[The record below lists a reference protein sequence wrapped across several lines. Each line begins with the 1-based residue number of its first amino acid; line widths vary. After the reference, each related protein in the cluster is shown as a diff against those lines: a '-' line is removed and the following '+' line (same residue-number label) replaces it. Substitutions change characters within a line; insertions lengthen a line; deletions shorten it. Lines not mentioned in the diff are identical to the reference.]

1 MASRGRPTTL
11 KRTNRQLDS
20 TGAGREAETHPPRNG
35 GHETSAASDTIQTE
49 WWTDIEL
56 KLVSM
61 SNRVVRM
68 DVPSP
73 MWASWIMDTSLAPS
87 PMAAVIGRP
96 GNVLTKRTTWW
107 RRWWGCCFF
116 NQENGQLKKDHK
128 GHYDA
133 ELGTSDFCSG
143 DMRQQTTAT
152 QRLATWASKG
162 AWSRKASASEA
173 PSTTRPTLAP
183 GLAASFSL
191 PGERNS
197 R

>member
-1 MASRGRPTTL
+1 MGLLDHGHVVGSVADGRRDRPT
-11 KRTNRQLDS
+11 RERLD
-20 TGAGREAETHPPRNG
+20 
-35 GHETSAASDTIQTE
+35 QTYH
-49 WWTDIEL
+49 
-56 KLVSM
+56 LV
-61 SNRVVRM
+61 VV
-68 DVPSP
+68 V
-73 MWASWIMDTSLAPS
+73 
-87 PMAAVIGRP
+87 VV
-96 GNVLTKRTTWW
+96 VLF
-107 RRWWGCCFF
+107 FF

-162 AWSRKASASEA
+162 ARSRKASASEA